1 MSFTSLSVRARLA
14 GGFGALVVVML
25 LLAAWSLY
33 ALDQSN
39 RSYAHYVHGK
49 ATAIEHA
56 NQVLDA
62 ANARAVSAR
71 NLVLI
76 ADATERTAEHAR
88 VKQAHEA
95 MGQALKELK
104 ELVSRDPDAG
114 REMAMVDAIQEV
126 ESRYGPV
133 ALDIVGL
140 AMADRRDEA
149 ITRIDRDCRPLLDA
163 LLKAVTTYTDHAR
176 DTAQA
181 EAREAEASA
190 ALSRQLL
197 LAGCAVGLVLAGVLA
212 FVITRGLVRA
222 LGAEP
227 SRLGEVARQ
236 VAEGNLAP
244 IADAETA
251 PAGSVM
257 ASLGHMQQGLARV
270 VGQVRS
276 ASDSIATASQQIAT
290 GTSDPSQRTEEQA
303 SNLQQTAASM
313 EQMNASVKQHA
324 DSARE
329 ATQLAASASAVAQQ
343 GGDVVQRV
351 VATMGEITASSRQIG
366 EIISVIDGIAFQT
379 NILALNAAV
388 EAARAGEQGR
398 GFAVV
403 ASEVRTLAG
412 RSAEAAREIKAL
424 IGASVDKVDAGS
436 RLVNEAGATMEEIVR
451 QVGRVTTLI
460 GEMGAATVE
469 QSRGVDQV
477 ANAVSQLDD
486 VTQQNAALVEQSAA
500 AADSLQQQ
508 ARGLAQVVQAFR
520 LGAAPVAGAA
530 APVASRSAPAMARS
544 MAPAPAPAMAPVA
557 MGRLATAD
565 DWQSF

>member
-1 MSFTSLSVRARLA
+1 MHLHSLSVRARLTA
-14 GGFGALVVVML
+14 GFGILVVVML

-33 ALDQSN
+33 ALGQSN
-39 RSYAHYVHGK
+39 RSYTHYVNDK
-49 ATAIEHA
+49 ARSIELA
-56 NQVLDA
+56 NKVLDA

-76 ADATERTAEHAR
+76 ADPAQREVEHGR
-88 VKQAHEA
+88 VTQAHAA
-95 MGQALKELK
+95 MGTTLAALKAALA
-104 ELVSRDPDAG
+104 LDPDA
-114 REMAMVDAIQEV
+114 REDAALVAAIDSV

-149 ITRIDRDCRPLLDA
+149 VQRIDRDCRPLLEA
-163 LLKAVTTYTDHAR
+163 LLAAVQAYTDHATAAAR
-176 DTAQA
+176 AEADQAQA
-181 EAREAEASA
+181 SFE
-190 ALSRQLL
+190 LSRQLL
-197 LAGCAVGLVLAGVLA
+197 LAGCALGLVLAGALA
-212 FVITRGLVRA
+212 FAITRSLVRA

-227 SRLGEVARQ
+227 DRLGEVARQ
-236 VAEGNLAP
+236 VAEGNLSP
-244 IADAETA
+244 IADAQSA

-257 ASLGHMQQGLARV
+257 ASLGHMQQGLAQV

-276 ASDSIATASQQIAT
+276 ASDSIATASQEIAT
-290 GTSDPSQRTEEQA
+290 GTSDLSQRTEQQA

-313 EQMNASVKQHA
+313 EQMNVSVKQHA

-329 ATQLAASASAVAQQ
+329 ATQLATSASAVAQQ

-351 VATMGEITASSRQIG
+351 VATMGDISASSRQIA
-366 EIISVIDGIAFQT
+366 EIITVIDGIAFQT

-403 ASEVRTLAG
+403 ATEVRSLAG

-424 IGASVDKVDAGS
+424 IGTSVDKVEAGAQ
-436 RLVNEAGATMEEIVR
+436 LVNEAGATMQEIVR
-451 QVGRVTTLI
+451 QVGRVSALI
-460 GEMGAATVE
+460 AEMGTATVE

-508 ARGLAQVVQAFR
+508 ARGLAEVVQSFR
-520 LGAAPVAGAA
+520 LGASGPMDTAARPRAAMTRGIAVATPQPAA
-530 APVASRSAPAMARS
+530 AAAQ
-544 MAPAPAPAMAPVA
+544 
-557 MGRLATAD
+557 
-565 DWQSF
+565 WQSF